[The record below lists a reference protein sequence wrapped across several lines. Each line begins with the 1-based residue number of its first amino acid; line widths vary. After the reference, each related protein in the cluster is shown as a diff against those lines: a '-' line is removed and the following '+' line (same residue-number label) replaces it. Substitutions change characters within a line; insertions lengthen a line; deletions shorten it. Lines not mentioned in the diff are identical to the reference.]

1 MTSWADIQKLASDL
15 QRVQLTQSSKKLSEV
30 NCIEVLQKLIASQQI
45 DVVYTR
51 DGHTYVT
58 KKHLETEIKN
68 ECVAAGGRAPLTDI
82 AVALNIDFD
91 HIERT
96 ARLIVSSDDEFT
108 LSNAELFA
116 TGYSLCRTKISISV
130 NTCIASATNFALFSM
145 NKSLLIEKLSSTD
158 FEGVVDGD
166 TIYTSSFLDARQ
178 LVLRAVLVALT
189 KVTPIST
196 IQKRVGL
203 TPKRFWIAFENLQAL
218 GEVPGTLIGSRTSPA
233 CSYRPKM
240 YDYLVKTCV
249 TNQYRQNE
257 FLQMSTL
264 KTLGL
269 DSKTALEEVL
279 GASEVKKLVNLNS
292 IYMSK
297 ELMEQCVQT
306 VQGEARNITLN
317 TDYIVFVP
325 DDIQNSGIAEIRM
338 SLQTLNLPLDTADED
353 LIGEKIASTEKD
365 TNFSDGFV
373 YNNSILTEALKSINT
388 QIEAKAHQEVE
399 KIDVEKKKQCGSKAP
414 AKVQEDTDDWG
425 DNKKG
430 GKGGKKG
437 GKGGKNG
444 GGGGKGATSSVPTG
458 SGTVQVNSEELEEW
472 LRESQTVPEEILTVV
487 VETLHQDATS
497 ALRKQV
503 QEIQALQ
510 LVVNAANSKKSL
522 SAIGDKCR
530 QLYDSFNTFEAGTT
544 SFADPLGTDLRQ
556 YLLKTVG
563 VDLACAILSYAIG
576 IDNVH
581 QLKEKQRDETI
592 ESLPEMVREPIRALF
607 ASLKST
613 DEDAVEKFHDAVYD
627 CSVPSATS
635 LSLRKID
642 KKGRAEVGVK
652 VSADLCDQLASQSDP
667 ATTLLLSVLYLFSQ
681 AGRPTTASGKFV
693 AQLIAQMKDFCPTN
707 TFELLQS
714 CQKGVVT
721 CIKNQDDDV
730 AKEILSEDIEK
741 LKSAVLQ

>member
-116 TGYSLCRTKISISV
+116 TEYVHSLRNELRSLLDEQGHQT
-130 NTCIASATNFALFSM
+130 TAALCKHWNLSPELLQ
-145 NKSLLIEKLSSTD
+145 SLLIEKLSSTD

-306 VQGEARNITLN
+306 VQ
-317 TDYIVFVP
+317 